1 MDEYWEASRP
11 KVAHTWKST
20 GLYAKAGTIVE
31 IEVPAELV
39 NKSLVTNFFIK
50 LVNGC
55 FQIKSF

>member
-1 MDEYWEASRP
+1 MDEYWEATRP

-20 GLYAKAGTIVE
+20 GLYAKAGTVVE

-50 LVNGC
+50 FV
-55 FQIKSF
+55 